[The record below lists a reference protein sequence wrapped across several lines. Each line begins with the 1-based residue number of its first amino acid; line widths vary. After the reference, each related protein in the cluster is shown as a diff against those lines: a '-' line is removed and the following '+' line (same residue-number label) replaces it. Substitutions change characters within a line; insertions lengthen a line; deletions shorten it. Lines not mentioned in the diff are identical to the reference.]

1 MRTSRFPI
9 CFLALMACGGT
20 ADDRAASG
28 DTTSTAAAPSLST
41 RPPTLGA
48 DTMAAAG
55 GWRCDDGSVWNVTV
69 WRGPGAR
76 VVLSS
81 DDTTYG
87 LPQEMAASGVRYAD
101 SMGTTW
107 WNKGDSAT
115 FLRGERS
122 TTCAAAADVEF

>member
-1 MRTSRFPI
+1 MRLLLIASVLLT
-9 CFLALMACGGT
+9 ACGGT
-20 ADDRAASG
+20 ADDRGASG
-28 DTTSTAAAPSLST
+28 DTTSTAA
-41 RPPTLGA
+41 PPTLSARPATLGL

-81 DDTTYG
+81 EDTTYG
-87 LPQEMAASGVRYAD
+87 LHQEMAASGVRYAD

-122 TTCAAAADVEF
+122 TTCATATDVEF